1 MDNMESKSLNL
12 NDLDGISGGNYN
24 ETVEI
29 MNAINANPTLAGMF
43 RTACGKVSGLDED
56 VDIIAATNVLSSI
69 GINANLDYS
78 TPNHNKYNNGSLSHA
93 EVLKR
98 IKGYKK

>member
-1 MDNMESKSLNL
+1 MDNLESKKLEL

-29 MNAINANPTLAGMF
+29 MNAINANPTLAAMF
-43 RTACGKVSGLDED
+43 QTACGKVSGLDED
-56 VDIIAATNVLSSI
+56 VDISAATSVLSSI

-78 TPNHNKYNNGSLSHA
+78 SPNHNKYNSGSLSHA
-93 EVLKR
+93 DVLKK